1 MVAPRA
7 APAFGRVHEPSADAV
22 IARGLADDE
31 GVDEEADQGGSAR
44 RVQGGARGGL
54 RDGGDEIADDV
65 AGRVSHHDVAG
76 RVSHHDESVG
86 GGEMEEAV
94 F

>member
-1 MVAPRA
+1 V
-7 APAFGRVHEPSADAV
+7 
-22 IARGLADDE
+22 ARGLADDE
-31 GVDEEADQGGSAR
+31 GVDDEADQGGIAR
-44 RVQGGARGGL
+44 RVHGSAGGGL
-54 RDGGDEIADDV
+54 RDA
-65 AGRVSHHDVAG
+65 DVAG